1 MKRGTLVNS
10 QEHGISLIIVL
21 LILAMVSMLGVAS
34 IQISK
39 TATQSARN
47 ERDTQIAWQ
56 SAEAALLDAELD
68 ILGKPASSSKK
79 RDHIFLTKN
88 TDTTK
93 FIENCGQSG
102 DSKGLCTFNQDSHPA
117 WLNVDFL
124 ETDSEKI
131 KYAEFGEFTERNFSA
146 GATGIQPAHKPRY
159 IIELIDDPNVE
170 KTQAQQYRKHVFR
183 VTAIG
188 FGPNPNTQVVLQT
201 IYRN

>member
-1 MKRGTLVNS
+1 MKSTFYIRNQNQGIALVV
-10 QEHGISLIIVL
+10 VL

-47 ERDTQIAWQ
+47 ERDTQVAWQ

-68 ILGKPASSSKK
+68 ILGKPASSTKK
-79 RDHIFLTKN
+79 RGSIFENKN

-93 FIENCGQSG
+93 FIDNCGQTG
-102 DSKGLCTFNQDSHPA
+102 DEKGLCTLNQENKLA
-117 WLNVDFL
+117 WLAINFL
-124 ETDSEKI
+124 ESDSSKS
-131 KYAEFGEFTERNFSA
+131 KYVEFGDFTGRKFSA
-146 GATGIQPAHKPRY
+146 GNTGIQPALKPRY
-159 IIELIDDPNVE
+159 IIELIDDPNIE
-170 KTQAQQYRKHVFR
+170 RTQAQQYRKYVFR

-188 FGPNPNTQVVLQT
+188 FGPSKNTQVVLQT

>member
-1 MKRGTLVNS
+1 MKRNS
-10 QEHGISLIIVL
+10 CAARHEHGISLIVVL

-56 SAEAALLDAELD
+56 AAEAALLDAELD
-68 ILGKPASSSKK
+68 ILGKPDSSTQK
-79 RDHIFLTKN
+79 RGSIFSNRN

-93 FIENCGQSG
+93 FIENCGQTG
-102 DSKGLCTFNQDSHPA
+102 ESKGLCTFNKNNTPA
-117 WLNVDFL
+117 WLAINFL
-124 ETDSEKI
+124 ETDASKI
-131 KYAEFGEFTERNFSA
+131 KYIEFGEFTERDFAA
-146 GATGIQPAHKPRY
+146 GTAGIQPAHKPRY
-159 IIELIDDPNVE
+159 IIELIEDPNFE
-170 KTQAQQYRKHVFR
+170 KTKAQQYRKYVFR

-188 FGPNPNTQVVLQT
+188 FGPNHNTQVVLQT